1 MKGDGC
7 MKDVKV
13 IFKEANQRDPLSV
26 YPTVGI
32 RAEIAGKEYSD
43 FVELDYEPSATE
55 VCNAIQLLLDLL
67 EEAEM
72 NVEKEK
78 MKI

>member
-1 MKGDGC
+1 
-7 MKDVKV
+7 MKDFRI
-13 IFKEANQRDPLSV
+13 IFKEANPRDPLAM

-32 RAEIAGKEYSD
+32 RAEIAGKEYGY
-43 FVELDYEPSATE
+43 FAELDYEPSATE
-55 VCNAIQLLLDLL
+55 VCDAIQLLLEML

>member
-1 MKGDGC
+1 
-7 MKDVKV
+7 MKDIRI
-13 IFKEANQRDPLSV
+13 IFKEANPRDPLAM

-32 RAEIAGKEYSD
+32 RAEIAGKEYSSY
-43 FVELDYEPSATE
+43 VELDYEPSPDE
-55 VCNAIQLLLDLL
+55 VCNAIQQLLERL
-67 EEAEM
+67 EEAAM

>member
-1 MKGDGC
+1 

-13 IFKEANQRDPLSV
+13 IFKEANQRDQLSV

-32 RAEIAGKEYSD
+32 RAEIAGKEYGD

-55 VCNAIQLLLDLL
+55 VCNAIQLLLELL

>member
-1 MKGDGC
+1 
-7 MKDVKV
+7 MKDFRI
-13 IFKEANQRDPLSV
+13 IFKEANPRDPLAM

-32 RAEIAGKEYSD
+32 RAEIAGKEYD
-43 FVELDYEPSATE
+43 YFAELDYEPSAAE
-55 VCNAIQLLLDLL
+55 VCDAIQLLLEML

-78 MKI
+78 MKL